1 MKLSLSDIINNPDF
15 EQIEVIEHANLKPF
29 VRRELTGNQGWGL
42 IAKMYQGVGLLLFGF
57 ALIKAFAPFMKL
69 RETEMLEWM
78 GWGLLFCITALIVI
92 HELLH
97 FFAYLAVGAR
107 RLSFG
112 MNLKQFVFFVQA
124 DRQVLNYSKFKVVA
138 LAPVVVVA
146 VVCIAGAIIWFEQP
160 LYYFFITILS
170 LHSLFCAGD
179 LGMLCYFENRPDDEI
194 YTFDVREEGKT
205 YYFKRLRPD

>member
-1 MKLSLSDIINNPDF
+1 M
-15 EQIEVIEHANLKPF
+15 
-29 VRRELTGNQGWGL
+29 
-42 IAKMYQGVGLLLFGF
+42 
-57 ALIKAFAPFMKL
+57 
-69 RETEMLEWM
+69 
-78 GWGLLFCITALIVI
+78 
-92 HELLH
+92 
-97 FFAYLAVGAR
+97 
-107 RLSFG
+107 
-112 MNLKQFVFFVQA
+112 
-124 DRQVLNYSKFKVVA
+124 LNYSKFKVVA